1 LIVQQQIAGL
11 LQTMH
16 LWDAKGFDLGVFYSA
31 VTTFTGKYCS
41 KLQNDINERSWT
53 VGFCLYPKLH
63 EYEEALLNFVQGLK
77 CDDIEF

>member
-1 LIVQQQIAGL
+1 
-11 LQTMH
+11 MH
-16 LWDAKGFDLGVFYSA
+16 FGDAKGFDLGVFYSA

-41 KLQNDINERSWT
+41 KLQNDIDERSWT